1 MRGFYENAVL
11 KVDAALRRG
20 GSPAQP
26 DRRSEIGSHATRM
39 TAIFIRG
46 CELEE
51 FMGHFYENA
60 SLGSHGYCALGSYRG
75 PLDPFETPTID
86 SRNES
91 IVATDASFIDRGD
104 LKKVLGNFYQ
114 IARVGP
120 QTTGTHTPFCFH
132 ERLR

>member
-46 CELEE
+46 GELEE

-75 PLDPFETPTID
+75 PLDPLKRP
-86 SRNES
+86 RS
-91 IVATDASFIDRGD
+91 IQGTNQSWLPMPLSSTVAT
-104 LKKVLGNFYQ
+104 
-114 IARVGP
+114 
-120 QTTGTHTPFCFH
+120 
-132 ERLR
+132 